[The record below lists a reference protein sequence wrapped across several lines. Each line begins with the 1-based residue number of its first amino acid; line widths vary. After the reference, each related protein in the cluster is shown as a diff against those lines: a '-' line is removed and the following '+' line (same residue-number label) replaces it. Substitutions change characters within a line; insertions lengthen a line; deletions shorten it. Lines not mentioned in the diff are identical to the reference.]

1 MKYGEWTIIK
11 EVPKKN
17 NMKRVLARC
26 SCGIEKE
33 VYLKHLKSGASKSC
47 GHNRKEEMREIGKG
61 NCKYTDFNVSNTRLY
76 NIWANMKK
84 RCLTKSCPAYYGYGG
99 RGIKIC
105 NEWLNDFMNCY
116 NWAINNGYKEDLTID
131 RINNNGN
138 YEPQNCRWAT
148 PKEQANNRRK
158 EITSRYLT
166 YKDKTQTVKEW
177 CNEYGIN
184 YSTLSCRINKLKWS
198 DEKALKDFVER
209 K

>member
-1 MKYGEWTIIK
+1 MGKYE
-11 EVPKKN
+11 
-17 NMKRVLARC
+17 
-26 SCGIEKE
+26 
-33 VYLKHLKSGASKSC
+33 
-47 GHNRKEEMREIGKG
+47 
-61 NCKYTDFNVSNTRLY
+61 
-76 NIWANMKK
+76 K
-84 RCLTKSCPAYYGYGG
+84 RCLIKSCSAYYEYGG

-105 NEWLNDFMNCY
+105 NEWLNDFMNFY

-177 CNEYGIN
+177 CNEYDIN

>member
-1 MKYGEWTIIK
+1 MGKYE
-11 EVPKKN
+11 
-17 NMKRVLARC
+17 
-26 SCGIEKE
+26 
-33 VYLKHLKSGASKSC
+33 
-47 GHNRKEEMREIGKG
+47 
-61 NCKYTDFNVSNTRLY
+61 
-76 NIWANMKK
+76 KK
-84 RCLTKSCPAYYGYGG
+84 RCLIKSCSAYYEYGG

-105 NEWLNDFMNCY
+105 NEWLNDFMNFY

-177 CNEYGIN
+177 CNEYDIN